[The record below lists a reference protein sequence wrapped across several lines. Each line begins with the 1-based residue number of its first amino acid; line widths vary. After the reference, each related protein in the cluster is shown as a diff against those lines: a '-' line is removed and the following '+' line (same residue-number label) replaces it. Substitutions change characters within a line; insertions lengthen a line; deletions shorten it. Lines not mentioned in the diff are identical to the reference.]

1 NAESRPSPHR
11 APEERAPRGA
21 LAGPP
26 TGSHDG
32 LASVAALFARGR
44 TSMPGDASRRALAPR
59 LLVPSSA
66 LLWGLHSSLLSPALA
81 LADPRHALRCLHGGH
96 RLVARDLQRRRLRR
110 LAGAA
115 RLGGPP
121 PHLPADAPGRRG
133 ADDRAG
139 GGARRGEHPAGG
151 DGRAGGARRTGRAR
165 HHDALRTPAG

>member
-1 NAESRPSPHR
+1 CSAPRGEAAGRALVRAAPTRAARTSSVACGASPPRLRRPAAGWRRRPPQQQNAESRPSPHR

-66 LLWGLHSSLLSPALA
+66 LLWGLHSSRLSPARA
-81 LADPRHALRCLHGGH
+81 LADPRQAL
-96 RLVARDLQRRRLRR
+96 
-110 LAGAA
+110 
-115 RLGGPP
+115 
-121 PHLPADAPGRRG
+121 
-133 ADDRAG
+133 
-139 GGARRGEHPAGG
+139 
-151 DGRAGGARRTGRAR
+151 
-165 HHDALRTPAG
+165 